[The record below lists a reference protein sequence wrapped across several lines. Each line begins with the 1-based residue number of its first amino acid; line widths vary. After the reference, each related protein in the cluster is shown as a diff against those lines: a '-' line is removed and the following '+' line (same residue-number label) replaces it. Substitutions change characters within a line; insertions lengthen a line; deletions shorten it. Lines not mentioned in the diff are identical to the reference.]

1 MGVFLLPRIPLRY
14 ALPGG
19 LLLVFLVG
27 LQGAA
32 GGSVHCPPQKPSSG
46 GRRPDEGPLEPFL
59 HKRKKRPLGRGKLI
73 FGR

>member
-14 ALPGG
+14 ALPGW

-32 GGSVHCPPQKPSSG
+32 GGWI
-46 GRRPDEGPLEPFL
+46 
-59 HKRKKRPLGRGKLI
+59 RPLSSPKAFLRGKAA
-73 FGR
+73 G